1 MNVDIKLERQHSS
14 SAGHDDPHTKDA
26 SFMDDGFVDRVD
38 LIARSCGGVSNLARS
53 MGVSEAVVRK
63 WRANQS
69 DPSRQNLISL
79 ADAGCVTIQWL
90 ATGTGPMKS
99 YSLPNINDFLDDLA
113 SDAEVEY
120 HQGTEGDYSV
130 FFPEDTVHKITDF
143 VQQYSKTHTSEI
155 RDEYAYIPLYNV
167 EASAGH
173 GSYVETEEV
182 ASRLAF
188 RRDWINNEIHAN
200 PSNLHLIYV
209 RGDSMQPALESG
221 QVVMVDTSAA
231 HDAIRDGIHVI
242 QIDGSVLIKR
252 LQRLPGN
259 KIMVMSD
266 NKIYPSFEAD
276 LKSGDIKIIGRVI
289 WHAGRI

>member
-1 MNVDIKLERQHSS
+1 MKSS
-14 SAGHDDPHTKDA
+14 TYENMGVNHLTRTLRPSSVVEVGR
-26 SFMDDGFVDRVD
+26 FEDRVKEIIR
-38 LIARSCGGVSNLARS
+38 LCGGVPELARS
-53 MGVSEAVVRK
+53 SGLSDAVLRK
-63 WRANQS
+63 WQSGQS
-69 DPSRQNLISL
+69 DPSRSNLLIL
-79 ADAGCVTIQWL
+79 ANAAGVRIEWL
-90 ATGTGPMKS
+90 AAGIGPMKS
-99 YSLPNINDFLDDLA
+99 DSLPNINEFLDELA
-113 SDAEVEY
+113 SDAELEY

-130 FFPEDTVHKITDF
+130 IFPEDTVHKIADF

-188 RRDWINNEIHAN
+188 RRDWINKEIHAN

-209 RGDSMQPALESG
+209 RGDSMEPALESG

-231 HDAIRDGIHVI
+231 HEAMRDGIYVI

-259 KIMVMSD
+259 KIKVMSD
-266 NKIYPSFEAD
+266 NQIYPSFEAD
-276 LKSGDIKIIGRVI
+276 LNSGDITIIGRVI